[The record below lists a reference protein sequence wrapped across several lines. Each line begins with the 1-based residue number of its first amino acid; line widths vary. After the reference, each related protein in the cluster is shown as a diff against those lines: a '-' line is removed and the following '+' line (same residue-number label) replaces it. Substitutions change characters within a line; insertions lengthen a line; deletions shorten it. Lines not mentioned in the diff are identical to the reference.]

1 MSVMRRLFSN
11 INDVDVAQ
19 SRVDAARGRLMA
31 TIEQIQQRIAPSSLM
46 DEAIEQVKTRSSELA
61 QSAGQVVRERPA
73 TVAATAAGI
82 GLLLAAKPLSRL
94 FGGRKAP
101 PDETRHETPA
111 PKRRS
116 SRTAKS
122 LKPAS

>member
-1 MSVMRRLFSN
+1 MSVLKRLFSN

-19 SRVDAARGRLMA
+19 SRVDSARGRLMA
-31 TIEQIQQRIAPSSLM
+31 TIEQIQQRVAPSTLM
-46 DEAIEQVKTRSSELA
+46 DEAIEQVKTRSTELA
-61 QSAGQVVRERPA
+61 QSAGKVVRERPA

-94 FGGRKAP
+94 FGGRGAP
-101 PDETRHETPA
+101 DDTPDETPA